1 MKKSAMA
8 LLTLLA
14 GLVMGGGV
22 VTTAQANSKKDTY
35 YRAYYNGKNIG
46 WIHAASLK

>member
-14 GLVMGGGV
+14 GLVVGGGV
-22 VTTAQANSKKDTY
+22 VTTAQAVTWHSGMPVRKLL
-35 YRAYYNGKNIG
+35 
-46 WIHAASLK
+46 WI